1 MKNPSL
7 AGRSPLIGSI
17 EEVKFRRMVKPG
29 DQLIHEIKIL
39 WVKGGVG
46 KMDAQATVDGELAA
60 KMTMLFKLSLPNK
73 E

>member
-1 MKNPSL
+1 
-7 AGRSPLIGSI
+7 
-17 EEVKFRRMVKPG
+17 MVMPG